1 MKSDLNP
8 FYVTGFTEGEG
19 SFYIGILPRRMNQ
32 GFEVRPSFSLSQ
44 NEKDKELI
52 ETLIDFFGCGF
63 VRYSKSDQTFKY
75 EVRSLEDLQT
85 KIIPHFEK
93 YQLEGRKKK
102 DFETFKQVINFMQ
115 TNKHL
120 EKEGL
125 KQITRL
131 ALSMTKNPRRIISLK
146 NILTLL
152 KV

>member
-1 MKSDLNP
+1 MKNKLNP
-8 FYVTGFTEGEG
+8 FYITGFTEGEG
-19 SFYIGILPRRMNQ
+19 SFYVGILPRKMNQ

-52 ETLIDFFGCGF
+52 ETLIDFFECGF

-75 EVRSLEDLQT
+75 EVRSLEDLQS

-93 YQLEGRKKK
+93 YQLQGRKQN
-102 DFETFKQVINFMQ
+102 DFVTFKKVIEIMKI
-115 TNKHL
+115 NKHL
-120 EKEGL
+120 QKEGL
-125 KQITRL
+125 HQIAGL
-131 ALSMTKNPRRIISLK
+131 ALSMTKNPRRITSLK

>member
-1 MKSDLNP
+1 MKNKLNP
-8 FYVTGFTEGEG
+8 FYITGFTEGEG
-19 SFYIGILPRRMNQ
+19 SFYIGILPRRMKN
-32 GFEVRPSFSLSQ
+32 GWEVRPSFSLSQ

-75 EVRSLEDLQT
+75 EVRSLQDLQS
-85 KIIPHFEK
+85 KIVPHFEK
-93 YQLEGRKKK
+93 YQLEGRKKQ
-102 DFETFKQVINFMQ
+102 DFETFKRVIEIMKV
-115 TNKHL
+115 NKHL

-125 KQITRL
+125 KQITIL
-131 ALSMTKNPRRIISLK
+131 ALSMTKNPRRITSLE

>member
-1 MKSDLNP
+1 MKNVLNP

-19 SFYIGILPRRMNQ
+19 SFYVGILPRKMNQ

-75 EVRSLEDLQT
+75 EIRSLEDLQS

-93 YQLEGRKKK
+93 YQLRGRKQQ
-102 DFETFKQVINFMQ
+102 DFITFKKVIEIMKI
-115 TNKHL
+115 NKHL

-125 KQITRL
+125 KQITIL
-131 ALSMTKNPRRIISLK
+131 ALSMTKNPRRITSLK

>member
-1 MKSDLNP
+1 MKNDLNP

-19 SFYIGILPRRMNQ
+19 SFYVGILPRKMKE

-75 EVRSLEDLQT
+75 EIRSLEDLQH

-93 YQLEGRKKK
+93 YQLQGRKKH
-102 DFETFKQVINFMQ
+102 DFNTFKKVIEIMKI
-115 TNKHL
+115 NKHL

-125 KQITRL
+125 KQITIL
-131 ALSMTKNPRRIISLK
+131 ALSMTKNPRRIKSLE

>member
-1 MKSDLNP
+1 MKNDLNP
-8 FYVTGFTEGEG
+8 FYITGFTEGEG
-19 SFYIGILPRRMNQ
+19 SFYVGVLPRKMKG

-52 ETLIDFFGCGF
+52 EALIGFFGCGF

-75 EVRSLEDLQT
+75 EVRSLEDLQS

-93 YQLEGRKKK
+93 YQLEGRKKQ
-102 DFETFKQVINFMQ
+102 DFETFKKVTEIMRG
-115 TNKHL
+115 NKHL

-125 KQITRL
+125 KEISIL
-131 ALSMTKNPRRIISLK
+131 ALTMTKNPRRIKSLE

>member
-1 MKSDLNP
+1 MKNDLNP
-8 FYVTGFTEGEG
+8 FYITGFTEGEG
-19 SFYIGILPRRMNQ
+19 SFYVGILPRKMKE

-52 ETLIDFFGCGF
+52 ETLVDFFGCGF

-75 EVRSLEDLQT
+75 EVRSLEDLQS

-93 YQLEGRKKK
+93 YQLEGRKKT
-102 DFETFKQVINFMQ
+102 DFNTFKKAVEIMK

-125 KQITRL
+125 KEIATL
-131 ALSMTKNPRRIISLK
+131 ALLMTKNPRRIKSLES
-146 NILTLL
+146 ILTLL